1 MEKINNYLEQISA
14 GHPAMQI
21 LIFAALII
29 LLWIIGRIIKFVLKR
44 ASKRVLNT
52 DKPVYSAFLNAISK
66 SVTFILITLGIALLA
81 HLLPLPPKA
90 GQIVVTVSSVLITV
104 SLGMLVYY
112 MVDAPGVWFEQL
124 MIKQD
129 NSTSKMFAPAIR
141 KTLRVIVAILILI
154 QLFQILSDK
163 PIASVIAGLGIGGL
177 AVALAAQD
185 TLKHFIGSFVIAG
198 DRPFEIGDRVVVDG
212 HDGPVES
219 IGMRSTPIRTL
230 EGHLVSIP
238 NGELANRT
246 IRNIGKR
253 PFIRRLGNVT
263 ITYDTP
269 PEKIERAVEIL
280 KEILDNHEGMHEDF
294 PPRVYFSELNS
305 ASLNILFLYWYHP
318 PDYWAYMDFT
328 QKVNLEIMRRFNA
341 EGIDFAFPTQT
352 LYLAGDKSR
361 PLNIGLTQNHQGQ
374 DGYPSV

>member
-14 GHPAMQI
+14 GQPAMQI
-21 LIFAALII
+21 LVFAASIL
-29 LLWIIGRIIKFVLKR
+29 LLWIIGRIIKYVLKR

-52 DKPVYSAFLNAISK
+52 DKPVYSAFLNAFSK

-90 GQIVVTVSSVLITV
+90 GQIVVTISSVLITL

-141 KTLRVIVAILILI
+141 KTLRVVVVILILL
-154 QLFQILSDK
+154 QLFQLLSDK
-163 PIASVIAGLGIGGL
+163 PITSVIAGLGIGGL

-219 IGMRSTPIRTL
+219 IGMRSTRIRTL

-246 IRNIGKR
+246 IKNIGKR
-253 PFIRRLGNVT
+253 PFIRRVGNLT

-280 KEILDNHEGMHEDF
+280 KEILDDHEGMHEDL
-294 PPRVYFSELNS
+294 PPRVYFSELNN

-341 EGIDFAFPTQT
+341 EDIDFAFPTQT
-352 LYLAGDKSR
+352 LYLAGDKTR

-374 DGYPSV
+374 DGYPST

>member
-1 MEKINNYLEQISA
+1 MESINQYFETIST

-21 LIFAALII
+21 IIFAASIL
-29 LLWIIGRIIKFVLKR
+29 LLWIIGRIIKYVLKR
-44 ASKRVLNT
+44 ASRRVLNT

-81 HLLPLPPKA
+81 HLLPLPSQA
-90 GQIVVTVSSVLITV
+90 AQIVLTVSSVLIAL
-104 SLGMLVYY
+104 SIGLLAYY

-141 KTLRVIVAILILI
+141 KTLRVAVVILVLI

-219 IGMRSTPIRTL
+219 IGMRSTRIRTL

-253 PFIRRLGNVT
+253 PFIRRVGNVT

-269 PEKIERAVEIL
+269 SAKIERAVEIL
-280 KEILDNHEGMHEDF
+280 KEILDNHEGMHEEL
-294 PPRVYFSELNS
+294 PPRVYFNELNS

-352 LYLAGDKSR
+352 LHLAGDKAR
-361 PLNIGLTQNHQGQ
+361 PLNVGLTGNHQNT
-374 DGYPSV
+374 DGYPSA

>member
-1 MEKINNYLEQISA
+1 MGTMNKYLEQISA
-14 GHPAMQI
+14 GHPVMQI
-21 LIFAALII
+21 LIFTASLI
-29 LLWIIGRIIKFVLKR
+29 LLWIIGRIIKYVLKR

-52 DKPVYSAFLNAISK
+52 DKPVYSAFLNAFSK

-81 HLLPLPPKA
+81 HLLPLPSNA
-90 GQIVVTVSSVLITV
+90 GQIVLTVSSVLIAL
-104 SLGMLVYY
+104 SLGMLAYY

-141 KTLRVIVAILILI
+141 KTLRVIVVILILI

-163 PIASVIAGLGIGGL
+163 PVASVIAGLGIGGL

-219 IGMRSTPIRTL
+219 IGMRSTRIRTL

-253 PFIRRLGNVT
+253 TFIRRLGNVT

-280 KEILDNHEGMHEDF
+280 KEILDNHEGMNEEL
-294 PPRVYFSELNS
+294 PPRVYFNELNS

-352 LYLAGDKSR
+352 LYLAGDKAR
-361 PLNIGLTQNHQGQ
+361 PLNIGLTKNQE
-374 DGYPSV
+374 DDPMT